1 MGTPFNDSKLS
12 EEMVNRLK
20 RRVDLKALYDIVGH
34 RYTVAGGAI
43 LAPEPHDYDIYA
55 TNQNEPLDLDAIQD
69 KAEACGWK
77 KVCMTRNAL
86 TLRDPKGR
94 IFQFCTY
101 AKCDTS
107 ELVRTF
113 DFAHC
118 QAGIDVQYT
127 SGDKPFCIFHCT
139 SAFMQA
145 MMLQKTFFVGSE
157 YPLSSLIRLVKYA
170 KRGFYPVRREY
181 VADMLRILKSVID
194 RGFVDYVDF
203 KDQMDAIDLNYEGEE
218 VSDLWLAVRDHLL
231 YRSKKD
237 TVESPTSDEKDDF
250 PF

>member
-12 EEMVNRLK
+12 DEMINRLK
-20 RRVDLKALYDIVGH
+20 RRVDIKTLYDIVGH

-43 LAPEPHDYDIYA
+43 LASEPHDYDIYA
-55 TNQNEPLDLDAIQD
+55 TDKNEPLDLDAIQE

-86 TLRDPKGR
+86 TLRDPNGR

-118 QAGIDVQYT
+118 QAGIDVRYMF
-127 SGDKPFCIFHCT
+127 GDKPFCTFHCT
-139 SAFMQA
+139 SSFMQA
-145 MMLQKTFFVGSE
+145 MLLQKTFFVGSD
-157 YPLSSLIRLVKYA
+157 YPTSSLIRLVKYV
-170 KRGFYPVRREY
+170 KRGLYPARRDY
-181 VADMLRILKSVID
+181 LADMLRILTAIID
-194 RGFVDYVDF
+194 RGFADYDDF
-203 KDQMDAIDLNYEGEE
+203 KDQLDAIDLNYDGEE
-218 VSDLWLAVRDHLL
+218 VSDLWLVVRDHLL
-231 YRSKKD
+231 YRSKKY
-237 TVESPTSDEKDDF
+237 TGESPTYDEKDDF